1 MAIAGRYVAGAM
13 AERSTGDI
21 PGGQGQGQGQVQG
34 QALRRPSAQTPDA
47 KLANSPYEES
57 SSSTQTLNASVS
69 NVLLD
74 AGMAPADALL
84 LAPTL
89 TPEQVNANNFG
100 ATLKE
105 RLQKADSPN
114 DAVLWASYQGT
125 ALESEL
131 EDPQFKADLREDHQ
145 LNPQADLGQHV
156 HYARALG
163 LYRSLGGFAL
173 LTTVLAL
180 DDQTL
185 QALQGMKSKEVQ
197 ALLDSGKSLA
207 DIAGAASSGS
217 SGTQTSK
224 PSADPKPAA
233 EPKRSAD
240 DLVATVKDRLTKVGM
255 SPEDAKTYSGQVSS
269 EELHSTQFMGTLQTK
284 LAAGAPAG
292 DAIIWARYQGLA
304 SKAELSDPQFI
315 KDLTETPTE
324 QAQSAQ
330 TRLLYAHAS
339 LLVRRL
345 ENAIDLPT
353 ALNLDE
359 QTLSKLLAADPAK
372 IKKFAEIG
380 LTPAQFIDTT
390 ADQRADLL
398 AAKPEA
404 VKGLLSAS
412 MSVQDVLSNAASIT
426 DQDIANPD
434 FFFKLADN
442 LDQGLAAPKAIIA
455 ARKSDLTSPTP
466 EELADP
472 QFIQDMSDAKLND
485 YGDTGENK
493 LKYAR
498 ASRLARELQIPLATV
513 LKLDLAQLTGLLK
526 LDAESL
532 KALSDAEHSLDELA
546 ALTPETLA
554 RVSQMD
560 AELKSWIVQLTT
572 VSLPEL
578 GKLTDEDIVQL
589 KAAKDGGVRTADS
602 NQTFDEFD
610 IDRDTISYPIQIGGG
625 AILFDSYQSGKV
637 IVFQNTNRGLFSKV
651 TGLLAKKNQP
661 IVEDVRAQAMLPPQ
675 AMVNVM
681 ELSTNVLEKPDDPTS
696 PPISVGQLVMQTM
709 AGKYRDM
716 LDNQEITSDDPRAK
730 FLETIEARSALTNGY
745 DLLPYYETD
754 DGFGGTQRT
763 YPGGEDTPFFQRMSP
778 KDVGSIVNEGAVDN
792 KLLSL
797 LGDDSTIQ
805 TDYQAAIASSVNA
818 LPNKQEVI
826 DRLYNSITSPEYIKA
841 LKVLKDSGMSY
852 DAEQMTQRDI
862 TALAALD
869 NAKSVEAAQK
879 LRINS
884 LGADFQDL
892 VDDPSMV
899 DTESFAVSTEDAISV
914 AMRVLRL
921 GAGHFRH
928 GSQTVMDLSTYFNEF
943 KADKISVAALGD
955 TIKQLVIEAKKG
967 NLPTSLGNIT
977 QAQFDDAMKAAYL
990 TPDMQG
996 KLTGFFTVAQKYGVW
1011 GSISG
1016 SAAMAGFAYR
1026 LSKGAWSA
1034 DSSSMERWGA
1044 ARDLFAF
1051 VTVGQ
1056 HFLRVGAGI
1065 TDFGLQLLGK
1075 GPDAHLAY
1083 KALGLDRTLPQI
1095 WGKKSF
1101 LPDEQTWAE
1110 WAKRKR
1116 AEWGNIRPNNAA
1128 PVIPEP
1134 GTPQALAQ
1142 VLLEEEGPPLIGNAN
1157 EGAAFAEAADQIQNQ
1172 YDNAAAGA
1180 VDAAAGNNAE
1190 VKAAIA
1196 RLGAA
1201 DLLAPTKA
1209 LKPLGNVASRIGL
1222 SAFKVLTTVVDLVG
1236 VGDIVMGGLFLKKA
1250 IQEGDVPGIV
1260 GNSLGIIG
1268 GVALTGAG
1276 AIGTLGLWAPA
1287 TALASAAVAPLFL
1300 VGSFFAL
1307 AGFGALS
1314 LTQAYKRHDALQNSS
1329 DKQGEWFKNLA
1340 QEGLTASDWD
1350 NRLEYLR
1357 YAFAWYGNDNLRRE
1371 KSYFEMQK
1379 EEWAFFQ
1386 ATQAQNGSSLN
1397 RLNEG
1402 LHLYTNQTW
1411 KSPTGET
1418 PMA

>member
-21 PGGQGQGQGQVQG
+21 PGGQVQG
-34 QALRRPSAQTPDA
+34 QALRRSSAQTPDA
-47 KLANSPYEES
+47 KLANSPSEES

-69 NVLLD
+69 SVLLD

-131 EDPQFKADLREDHQ
+131 EDSQFKADLREDHR
-145 LNPQADLGQHV
+145 LNPQADPKQHV

-163 LYRSLGGFAL
+163 LYRSLGGFAPL
-173 LTTVLAL
+173 NTVLAL
-180 DDQTL
+180 DAQTL

-207 DIAGAASSGS
+207 DIGGAASSGF
-217 SGTQTSK
+217 SGIQTSK

-240 DLVATVKDRLTKVGM
+240 DLVATVKDRLTKAGM
-255 SPEDAKTYSGQVSS
+255 SPEDAETYSGQVSS

-330 TRLLYAHAS
+330 TRLLYAQAS

-390 ADQRADLL
+390 ADQREDLL

-412 MSVQDVLSNAASIT
+412 MSVQDVLSNATSIT

-513 LKLDLAQLTGLLK
+513 LKLDLAPLTGLLK

-532 KALSDAEHSLDELA
+532 KELSDAEHSLDELA

-560 AELKSWIVQLTT
+560 ADLKSWIVQLTT

-589 KAAKDGGVRTADS
+589 KAAKDDGVRTADS

-610 IDRDTISYPIQIGGG
+610 IDRNTISYPIQIGGG

-730 FLETIEARSALTNGY
+730 FVETIEARSALTNGY

-778 KDVGSIVNEGAVDN
+778 KDVGSIINEGAVDN

-869 NAKSVEAAQK
+869 NAKSAEAAQK

-914 AMRVLRL
+914 AMRTLRL
-921 GAGHFRH
+921 GAAHFRH
-928 GSQTVMDLSTYFNEF
+928 GSQIVMDLSKYFNEF

-967 NLPTSLGNIT
+967 NLPTSLGDIT

-990 TPDMQG
+990 PPEMRG

-1016 SAAMAGFAYR
+1016 SAALAGFAYR

-1034 DSSSMERWGA
+1034 ESSSLERWGA
-1044 ARDLFAF
+1044 ARDLIAF
-1051 VTVGQ
+1051 LTVGQ
-1056 HFLRVGAGI
+1056 HVLRTGSGIFDLGA
-1065 TDFGLQLLGK
+1065 QLLGK
-1075 GPDAHLAY
+1075 GGPDAHLAY
-1083 KALGLDRTLPQI
+1083 KALGLDRSLPEV
-1095 WGKKSF
+1095 WGKTSF

-1116 AEWGNIRPNNAA
+1116 AEWGNIRPDNAA

-1142 VLLEEEGPPLIGNAN
+1142 GLLADERGPLIDNAN
-1157 EGAAFAEAADQIQNQ
+1157 GGAAFAEAADQIQNL
-1172 YDNAAAGA
+1172 YDNTAAGA

-1201 DLLAPTKA
+1201 DLLEPTKA

-1236 VGDIVMGGLFLKKA
+1236 VADIVMGGLYLKKA

-1260 GNSLGIIG
+1260 GNSLGIVG
-1268 GVALTGAG
+1268 GAALTGAG
-1276 AIGTLGLWAPA
+1276 AIGTATLFAPVP
-1287 TALASAAVAPLFL
+1287 ALASAAVAPLFL
-1300 VGSFFAL
+1300 AGSFFAL
-1307 AGFGALS
+1307 VGFGALS
-1314 LTQAYKRHDALQNSS
+1314 LTQAYKRHNALQNSS
-1329 DKQGEWFKNLA
+1329 DKQGEWFKNLS